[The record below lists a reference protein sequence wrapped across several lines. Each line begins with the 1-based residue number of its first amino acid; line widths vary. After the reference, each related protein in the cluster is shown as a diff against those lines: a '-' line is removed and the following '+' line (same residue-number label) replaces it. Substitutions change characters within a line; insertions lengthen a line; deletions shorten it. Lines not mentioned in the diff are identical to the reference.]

1 MSCFRLWDIDIVG
14 DQIKTKITKEIR
26 ILKIFVISNTLAA
39 LLWISLVTFVY
50 SSLAILPPRNFL
62 LCACNFLFFVVKLTS
77 HVIVLAMIT
86 HPFQILYITQHAKF
100 QMYLFNKYVE
110 EVCCVHEKENLEENL
125 LDDEIY
131 QEEVRLR
138 LKFLVRRHCDF
149 KRHE

>member
-1 MSCFRLWDIDIVG
+1 
-14 DQIKTKITKEIR
+14 
-26 ILKIFVISNTLAA
+26 
-39 LLWISLVTFVY
+39 
-50 SSLAILPPRNFL
+50 
-62 LCACNFLFFVVKLTS
+62 
-77 HVIVLAMIT
+77 MIA

-138 LKFLVRRHCDF
+138 LMFLVRRHCDF